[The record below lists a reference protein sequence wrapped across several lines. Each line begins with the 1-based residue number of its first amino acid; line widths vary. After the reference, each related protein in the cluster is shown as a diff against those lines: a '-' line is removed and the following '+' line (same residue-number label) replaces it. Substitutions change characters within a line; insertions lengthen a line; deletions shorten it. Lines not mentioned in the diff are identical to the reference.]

1 LSLTRL
7 HTAGQWR
14 YRYDGFDGSIH
25 AARETRMYFRIPRI
39 YRPGGAIAL
48 LCAAALVCAGADA
61 AETKAKKSKPQATQ
75 AAHAKKAGR
84 IKFEKG
90 SGETRAERD
99 RRLQRDCK
107 TLPTAGACLGYG
119 S

>member
-1 LSLTRL
+1 
-7 HTAGQWR
+7 
-14 YRYDGFDGSIH
+14 
-25 AARETRMYFRIPRI
+25 MYFSIPRI
-39 YRPGGAIAL
+39 YRPRGAIAL
-48 LCAAALVCAGADA
+48 LCAAALLCMGADA

-75 AAHAKKAGR
+75 SAHAKKAGR

-99 RRLQRDCK
+99 RRLQRECK
-107 TLPTAGACLGYG
+107 GMPNAGACLGYG

>member
-1 LSLTRL
+1 
-7 HTAGQWR
+7 
-14 YRYDGFDGSIH
+14 
-25 AARETRMYFRIPRI
+25 MYFRIPQI

-48 LCAAALVCAGADA
+48 LCAAALLCMGADA
-61 AETKAKKSKPQATQ
+61 AETKVKKSGAQTTHASK
-75 AAHAKKAGR
+75 AKKAGR

-99 RRLQRDCK
+99 RRLQRECK
-107 TLPTAGACLGYG
+107 GMPNAGACLGYG